1 MANKIVKY
9 QLEGGRIP
17 SWIEDGGY
25 YPDPSKVMIGATVDG
40 SSEVGL
46 GELASEAD
54 VKTYLDTYTSS
65 WTEPDNS
72 SDDPSA
78 TVPFA
83 TSTIFFT
90 PRYSAN
96 LFSSSLTNGP
106 LLVIHPLAYISSTY
120 FLYFL
125 EFCFSGVSKYFH

>member
-9 QLEGGRIP
+9 KLDGGITIP

-25 YPDPSKVMIGATVDG
+25 YPDSNEVMIGATVDG
-40 SSEVGL
+40 SSETGL

-65 WTEPDNS
+65 WTEPDES

-78 TVPFA
+78 TVPFDQTAAA
-83 TSTIFFT
+83 THIW
-90 PRYSAN
+90 
-96 LFSSSLTNGP
+96 
-106 LLVIHPLAYISSTY
+106 
-120 FLYFL
+120 
-125 EFCFSGVSKYFH
+125 SKKIG

>member
-9 QLEGGRIP
+9 KLDGGTTIP

-25 YPDPSKVMIGATVDG
+25 YPTSDEVMIGATVDG

-65 WTEPDNS
+65 WTDSDPS
-72 SDDPSA
+72 SDDPDA
-78 TVPFA
+78 TVPFDQA
-83 TSTIFFT
+83 TAATHIW
-90 PRYSAN
+90 
-96 LFSSSLTNGP
+96 
-106 LLVIHPLAYISSTY
+106 
-120 FLYFL
+120 
-125 EFCFSGVSKYFH
+125 SKKVG